1 VAGILPHSGDEAA
14 SSPAVRRVGLEE
26 WMVEIRRERAVR
38 ALLPLFFVSGATA
51 LAYQTVW
58 VRELQLV
65 FGTSTFAI
73 STVLAAFMGGLAAGG
88 FLMARVADRIS
99 RPLATYGG
107 LEIGIG
113 IYAVLFPT
121 IVKLVMPLYLE
132 VWRALEPGPV
142 VFGLVQFALVG
153 VTLLL
158 PTAAMGA
165 TLPLL
170 ARFATLRLGAAGE
183 RVGTLYAVNTA
194 GAVAGTI
201 ACGFILLPWLGRETT
216 TFVAASANLLLGTG
230 AIVLDRW
237 SRSTEHPA
245 LLDDL
250 PIVAADARLFPAL
263 PVVTFAIGL
272 AGFSALIYEVAW
284 TRVLGLMLGGSTY
297 TFSVMLVAFLL
308 GIAIGGRAGG
318 PLADRWLATG
328 GLRRVLL
335 AFAAVEV
342 GIALVSYALMYVYPE
357 LPFLYVRLYDTFA
370 MSENP
375 RAMFAV
381 SLIVAGL
388 VMTPPAVLMGMH
400 FPLAVRAVVGGD
412 SALGGP
418 VGLVYGAN
426 TLGGVFGAFLA
437 GFVLLPSIR
446 VQGTV
451 LVAAF
456 AELAAAAVLVWAATR
471 GGDRRVL
478 GWTAVALAA
487 LALLFGARRPPWD
500 PMLMTAGMYH
510 YASHFDDHSRE
521 GILHFTMS
529 YDLVF
534 YEEGL
539 SSVVTAARSTDT
551 ENMWLANNGKVDAS
565 TTADM
570 PTQVLCS
577 LLPIQFV
584 DDPEDVLVIGL
595 ASGITA
601 GAVSLVPE
609 VERLDVVELEP
620 AIRRAARYFDDWN
633 HHVLDDERLTLV
645 QNDGRNHILL
655 TPPGTYDVIV
665 SEPSNPWISG
675 VSNLFTRDFLEIGK
689 TRLKPG
695 GVWSQWVQM
704 YGMDS
709 TDLRILLRTFAE
721 VYPYALVFATIEDA
735 DLVLVGSESPLV
747 PTETT
752 ALRLLG
758 WPQVRQE
765 LKEVGIRGP
774 FDLLSLYQFDR
785 DVILGMAEGVPLN
798 TDDNMIIEYHAPLN
812 LHVDTSYEN
821 FQLLLDNAKIP
832 EAGIG
837 TDPDQWAKL
846 ARSYHERDDQIRA
859 TSAMAKALGVLA
871 TGDPRRGRWRH
882 EAERWKREL
891 EEEAAAEG
899 DG

>member
-1 VAGILPHSGDEAA
+1 
-14 SSPAVRRVGLEE
+14 
-26 WMVEIRRERAVR
+26 
-38 ALLPLFFVSGATA
+38 
-51 LAYQTVW
+51 
-58 VRELQLV
+58 
-65 FGTSTFAI
+65 
-73 STVLAAFMGGLAAGG
+73 
-88 FLMARVADRIS
+88 
-99 RPLATYGG
+99 
-107 LEIGIG
+107 
-113 IYAVLFPT
+113 
-121 IVKLVMPLYLE
+121 

-142 VFGLVQFALVG
+142 LFGLTQFALVG
-153 VTLLL
+153 ITLLL

-201 ACGFILLPWLGRETT
+201 LCGFVLLPEIGREATT
-216 TFVAASANLLLGTG
+216 YVAAASNLLLGIG
-230 AIVLDRW
+230 AIALDRW
-237 SRSTEHPA
+237 SRSSEHHVA
-245 LLDDL
+245 DDDL
-250 PIVAADARLFPAL
+250 PIGAADAPSVGML

-272 AGFSALIYEVAW
+272 AGFSALVYEVAW

-318 PLADRWLATG
+318 PLADRWFASG
-328 GLRRVLL
+328 GVRRVLL
-335 AFAAVEV
+335 AFAAIEV

-357 LPFLYVRLYDTFA
+357 LPFLYVRLYDAFA

-375 RAMFAV
+375 RTMFVV
-381 SLIVAGL
+381 SLVVAGL
-388 VMTPPAVLMGMH
+388 VMTVPAVLMGMH
-400 FPLAVRAVVGGD
+400 FPLAVRAVVGHDG
-412 SALGGP
+412 ALGGP

-451 LVAAF
+451 FVAAC

-471 GGDRRVL
+471 GADRRLL
-478 GWTAVALAA
+478 GATALGLAG

-521 GILHFTMS
+521 GILNFTMS
-529 YDLVF
+529 YDLLF

-565 TTADM
+565 TTSDM

-577 LLPIQFV
+577 LLPVQFV
-584 DDPEDVLVIGL
+584 DDPRDVLVIGL

-601 GAVSLVPE
+601 GAISLVPD
-609 VERLDVVELEP
+609 VKRLDVVELEP
-620 AIRRAARYFDDWN
+620 AIRRAARLFDEWN
-633 HHVLDDERLTLV
+633 HHVLDDERLNLV
-645 QNDGRNHILL
+645 QNDGRNHVLL
-655 TPPGTYDVIV
+655 TPAETYDVIV

-721 VYPYALVFATIEDA
+721 VYPHVVVFATIEDA

-747 PTETT
+747 PTEAS

-758 WPQVRQE
+758 WPQVRRE
-765 LKEVGIRGP
+765 LKNVGIRGP
-774 FDLLSLYQFDR
+774 YDLLSLYQFDR
-785 DVILGMAEGVPLN
+785 DAIVAMSEGVPLN

-821 FQLLLDNAKIP
+821 FELLLENARIP
-832 EAGIG
+832 EEGIG
-837 TDPDQWAKL
+837 DDPDQWAKL
-846 ARSYHERDDQIRA
+846 ARSYHERSDQVRA
-859 TSAMAKALGVLA
+859 TTAIAKALAALPKD
-871 TGDPRRGRWRH
+871 DPRRARFRH

-891 EEEAAAEG
+891 EEAATSDSTD